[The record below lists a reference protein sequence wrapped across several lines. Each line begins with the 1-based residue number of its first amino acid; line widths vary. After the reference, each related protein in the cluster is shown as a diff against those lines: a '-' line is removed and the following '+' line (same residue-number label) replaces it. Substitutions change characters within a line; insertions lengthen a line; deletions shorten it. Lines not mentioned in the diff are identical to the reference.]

1 MATFEERIVS
11 AFEGLS
17 LKEIAEKMGVNYHTL
32 RNWAKETRDIPPKAL
47 RQIAEMTPVSLNWL
61 LLEQGPRTIEQR
73 GFDIGYS
80 VDSNDDWMKVIDEWY
95 DFEGKI
101 NPMPEGMG
109 ASFMGG
115 WKSFDREK
123 RIAAIIDFK
132 KFLDL
137 TFQVKER

>member
-1 MATFEERIVS
+1 MATFEERLVA
-11 AFEGLS
+11 AFNGEGL
-17 LKEIAEKMGVNYHTL
+17 KKIAEELRVNYHTL
-32 RNWAKETRDIPPKAL
+32 RNWAKETRPIPPEMLKE
-47 RQIAEMTPVSLNWL
+47 IATRTNVSLSWL
-61 LLEQGPRTIEQR
+61 LLERGPRTVEQL

-80 VDSNDDWMKVIDEWY
+80 VDRNEDWMKVIDEWY

-137 TFQVKER
+137 TFQVKKQ